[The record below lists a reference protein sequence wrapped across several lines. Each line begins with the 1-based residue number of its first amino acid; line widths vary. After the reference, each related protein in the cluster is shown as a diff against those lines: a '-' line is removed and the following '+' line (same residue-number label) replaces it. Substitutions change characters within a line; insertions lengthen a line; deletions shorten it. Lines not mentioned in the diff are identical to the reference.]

1 MLKRLFGAFVLALF
15 AAVPV
20 LSAQPEGQA
29 MDAPA
34 MMAGSESVT
43 TPEHEGPATATDK
56 IVERFMQLDTDE
68 DPEMAGTVS
77 FEEYLSMV
85 LERAQARFESMDADG
100 DGEVTPE
107 EYREFW
113 QSRKAMWYRLKR

>member
-1 MLKRLFGAFVLALF
+1 MLKRLFGAFALALF
-15 AAVPV
+15 VAVPP
-20 LSAQPEGQA
+20 LFAQPEGPVTE
-29 MDAPA
+29 APA
-34 MMAGSESVT
+34 ITAEDEAAAERT
-43 TPEHEGPATATDK
+43 GPATATDK

-68 DPEMAGTVS
+68 DPETAGTVS

-100 DGEVTPE
+100 DGEVTPD